1 MKSNNIIF
9 FLLLLLMPL
18 NASAVPDSLQTAALD
33 AKLAEYFRAMERESL
48 PVQMQECDFII
59 ESAQEPELRQVIAEK
74 VYDHYMES
82 KLMGAEGVAVHVF
95 DKWFAGGK
103 LKMGDEI
110 KQLNARVYADFN
122 RSSLLGCKAPDLRMQ
137 TLQGDSLTVFPSGDK
152 RFKVLYFYDVDCA
165 KCKVQTILLRN
176 QLNTSNY
183 PLDFYAIYVG
193 DNKSLWEKYAADHLN
208 VLTPATRTHHLW
220 DAELSSDFQ
229 RKYGVLQS
237 PRLFLVNPAGVI
249 AGRGLDAM
257 ALTQMLDDAL
267 GEKALV
273 YGTEMSDKLFA
284 RILDDSDKTPT
295 TAEVVSVAD
304 HIAASTLAQADT
316 VLYRQMTGDLM
327 YYLASK
333 TGEGYKEGL
342 NHLIDKYILSQ
353 PKIWRTKDDSLK
365 VIGMAQVL
373 DDLLSKGEPGSQ
385 MPALKVKGELQT
397 WRKSK
402 SVEMGL
408 DKLGYGRNIVIFYTE
423 GCLNC
428 AAQKKAA
435 QELLA
440 LAKDKKLPANERKS
454 IKKIAVFLVNMDEI
468 LTENSELAGQLFN
481 AFDMSVLPF
490 LVQSDSS
497 GKITR
502 RYFSLLE

>member
-1 MKSNNIIF
+1 MKPDNIIF

-208 VLTPATRTHHLW
+208 VSTPATSTHHLW

-237 PRLFLVNPAGVI
+237 PRLFLVNPA
-249 AGRGLDAM
+249 DAFA
-257 ALTQMLDDAL
+257 ALLPDNA
-267 GEKALV
+267 
-273 YGTEMSDKLFA
+273 
-284 RILDDSDKTPT
+284 P
-295 TAEVVSVAD
+295 
-304 HIAASTLAQADT
+304 
-316 VLYRQMTGDLM
+316 
-327 YYLASK
+327 
-333 TGEGYKEGL
+333 
-342 NHLIDKYILSQ
+342 
-353 PKIWRTKDDSLK
+353 
-365 VIGMAQVL
+365 
-373 DDLLSKGEPGSQ
+373 
-385 MPALKVKGELQT
+385 
-397 WRKSK
+397 
-402 SVEMGL
+402 
-408 DKLGYGRNIVIFYTE
+408 NI
-423 GCLNC
+423 
-428 AAQKKAA
+428 
-435 QELLA
+435 
-440 LAKDKKLPANERKS
+440 S
-454 IKKIAVFLVNMDEI
+454 
-468 LTENSELAGQLFN
+468 ENSVIIIKIIPVCLMTLMFPAVTPRSMITDIRKGIN
-481 AFDMSVLPF
+481 TS
-490 LVQSDSS
+490 
-497 GKITR
+497 KITSQVTKR
-502 RYFSLLE
+502 GASIEGSLYSPTFFKSFLIIFHTPFVKCHIPF

>member
-1 MKSNNIIF
+1 
-9 FLLLLLMPL
+9 MPL
-18 NASAVPDSLQTAALD
+18 FASARALVTPADAPVSAALDTLKTAALD
-33 AKLAEYFRAMERESL
+33 AKLAEYFRAMEREDL
-48 PVQMQECDFII
+48 EVQKYECDYII
-59 ESAQEPELRQVIAEK
+59 ESAQDPQLRQYIAEK
-74 VYDHYMES
+74 VYDHYIES
-82 KLMGAEGVAVHVF
+82 QRMGAEGVAVYVY
-95 DKWFAGGK
+95 DKWFAGKG
-103 LKMGDEI
+103 LKMSDEI

-176 QLNTSNY
+176 QLNTRDY

-193 DNKSLWEKYAADHLN
+193 DNKASWERYASEHLN
-208 VLTPATRTHHLW
+208 VEAPATEIHHLW
-220 DAELSSDFQ
+220 DASLSSDFQ

-237 PRLFLVNPAGVI
+237 PRLFLINPAGVI
-249 AGRGLDAM
+249 AGRGLDAVS
-257 ALTQMLDDAL
+257 LTEMLEDAFR
-267 GEKALV
+267 EKVLV
-273 YGTEMSDKLFA
+273 YGTEMSEELFDTV
-284 RILDDSDKTPT
+284 LDDSHKTPSPMD
-295 TAEVVSVAD
+295 VMLVAD
-304 HIAASTLAQADT
+304 HIASSTLAQADT
-316 VLYRQMTGDLM
+316 VMYRQMTGDLM

-353 PKIWRTKDDSLK
+353 PKIWRTQDDSLK

-397 WRKSK
+397 WKKSK
-402 SVEMGL
+402 SVEMEL
-408 DKLGYGRNIVIFYTE
+408 DKLGYGRNIVVFYTE
-423 GCLNC
+423 GCSNC

-435 QELLA
+435 KNLLS
-440 LAKDKKLPANERKS
+440 LAKDKKLPVSERKS
-454 IKKIAVFLVNMDEI
+454 IKKISVFLVNMDEI
-468 LTENSELAGQLFN
+468 LTENPELAGHLFN
-481 AFDMSVLPF
+481 VFDMSVLPF

>member
-1 MKSNNIIF
+1 
-9 FLLLLLMPL
+9 MPL
-18 NASAVPDSLQTAALD
+18 FASARALAASADASVSAVLDTLKTAALD
-33 AKLAEYFRAMERESL
+33 AKLAEYFRAMEREDL
-48 PVQMQECDFII
+48 EVQKYECDYII
-59 ESAQEPELRQVIAEK
+59 ESAQDPQLRQYIAEK
-74 VYDHYMES
+74 VYDHYIES
-82 KLMGAEGVAVHVF
+82 QRMGAEGVAVYVY
-95 DKWFAGGK
+95 DRWFAGKG
-103 LKMGDEI
+103 LKMSDEI

-122 RSSLLGCKAPDLRMQ
+122 RSSLLGCKAPDLKMQ
-137 TLQGDSLTVFPSGDK
+137 TLSGDSLAVFPSK
-152 RFKVLYFYDVDCA
+152 NNRYKVLYFYDVDCA

-176 QLNTSNY
+176 LLNAKNY

-193 DNKSLWEKYAADHLN
+193 DNKSAWEKYVSGHLN
-208 VLTPATRTHHLW
+208 VETPATAVYHLW
-220 DAELSSDFQ
+220 DATLSSDFQ

-353 PKIWRTKDDSLK
+353 PKIWRTQDDSLK
-365 VIGMAQVL
+365 IVGMARVL

-397 WRKSK
+397 WKKSK
-402 SVEMGL
+402 SVEMEL

-423 GCLNC
+423 GCSNC

-435 QELLA
+435 QELLSQ
-440 LAKDKKLPANERKS
+440 AKDRKLPADERKYL
-454 IKKIAVFLVNMDEI
+454 KKISVFLVNVDEI

-497 GKITR
+497 GKIIR

>member
-1 MKSNNIIF
+1 
-9 FLLLLLMPL
+9 MPL
-18 NASAVPDSLQTAALD
+18 FASARALVTSADASASAALDTLKTAALD
-33 AKLAEYFRAMERESL
+33 AKLAEYFRAMEREDL
-48 PVQMQECDFII
+48 EVQKYECDYII
-59 ESAQEPELRQVIAEK
+59 ESAQDPQLRQYIAEK
-74 VYDHYMES
+74 VYDHYIES
-82 KLMGAEGVAVHVF
+82 QRMGAEGVAVYVY
-95 DKWFAGGK
+95 DRWFAGQG
-103 LKMGDEI
+103 LKMSDEI

-122 RSSLLGCKAPDLRMQ
+122 RSSLLGCKAPELKMQ
-137 TLQGDSLTVFPSGDK
+137 TCQGDSLTVFPSNDN
-152 RFKVLYFYDVDCA
+152 RYKVMYFYDVDCA

-176 QLNTSNY
+176 LLNTKNY

-193 DNKSLWEKYAADHLN
+193 DNKPAWEKYLSGHLN
-208 VLTPATRTHHLW
+208 VDTPATAVYHLW
-220 DAELSSDFQ
+220 DATLSSDFQ

-237 PRLFLVNPAGVI
+237 PRLFLVNSSDVI
-249 AGRGLDAM
+249 VGRGLDAV
-257 ALTQMLDDAL
+257 ALTEILEDVFR
-267 GEKALV
+267 EKVLV
-273 YGTEMSDKLFA
+273 YGTEVSDKLF
-284 RILDDSDKTPT
+284 DTVFDSSSSPL
-295 TAEVVSVAD
+295 TADVVSVAD

-316 VLYRQMTGDLM
+316 VMYRQMTGDLM

-353 PKIWRTKDDSLK
+353 PKIWRTQDDSLK

-397 WRKSK
+397 WKKSK
-402 SVEMGL
+402 SAEMEL

-423 GCLNC
+423 GCSNC

-435 QELLA
+435 QELLSQ
-440 LAKDKKLPANERKS
+440 AKDRKLPADERKYL
-454 IKKIAVFLVNMDEI
+454 KKISVFLVNVDEI

-481 AFDMSVLPF
+481 ALDMSVLPF